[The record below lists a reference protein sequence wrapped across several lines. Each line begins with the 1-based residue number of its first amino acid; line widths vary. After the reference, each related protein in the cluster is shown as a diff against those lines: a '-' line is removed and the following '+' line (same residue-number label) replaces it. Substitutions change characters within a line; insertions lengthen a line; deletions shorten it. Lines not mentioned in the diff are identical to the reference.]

1 MTNSQQ
7 RIAILRGAIGHARC
21 VISEDHQ
28 PVESQAIARANLAKY
43 QAELATLATLV
54 DAA

>member
-1 MTNSQQ
+1 MTNTQQ
-7 RIAILRGAIGHARC
+7 RIAILRGAISHARC

-28 PVESQAIARANLAKY
+28 TVESQTIARANLAKY
-43 QAELATLATLV
+43 QAELATLV